1 MRDKIRLQTDGGL
14 KTGLDVIKAAI
25 LGAES
30 FGFGTV
36 PMVVLGCKYLRICHL
51 NNCATGVATQRE
63 DLRKEHY
70 IGAPELLINYF
81 TFVAREVR
89 ELLAMLGVKSI
100 PDLIGRTDLLK
111 VLEGETERQ
120 GKLDLT
126 PILRND
132 LVPADKPTH
141 CQVDR
146 NEPFDKALLSD
157 TMINDMQVAIDNKSG
172 GSFHYAITNCDRS
185 VGARVS
191 GAIAKQYG
199 NLDMESAPIKV
210 RFTGTAGQSFGV
222 FNAGGL
228 HMYIEGDANDYVG
241 KGMAGGK
248 LVIRPPQGSPFK
260 SQETAIIGNTCLYG
274 ATGGKLF
281 AAGTAGERFG
291 VRNSGAHAV
300 VEGAGDHCCE
310 YMTGGCITVLGRT
323 GHNFGAGMTGGFA
336 FVLDEDNDFFDR
348 INPELIEL
356 HRISSE
362 ATESHRSHLR
372 GVISEYV
379 EETGSEW
386 GQYILDNFDAMS
398 RKFWLVKP
406 KAASLDSLLNTT
418 RANPA

>member
-1 MRDKIRLQTDGGL
+1 M
-14 KTGLDVIKAAI
+14 IKAAI

-63 DLRKEHY
+63 DLRQEHF

-89 ELLAMLGVKSI
+89 ELLAALGVKSL
-100 PDLIGRTDLLK
+100 PDLIGRTDLLERI
-111 VLEGETERQ
+111 EGNTDKQKR
-120 GKLDLT
+120 LDLT
-126 PILRND
+126 PMLRND
-132 LVPADKPTH
+132 HIAADKPTH
-141 CQVDR
+141 CQVER
-146 NEPFDKALLSD
+146 NEPFDKGTLNRKMVEEMRTA
-157 TMINDMQVAIDNKSG
+157 VENKSG
-172 GSFHYAITNCDRS
+172 GSFHYTITNCDRS
-185 VGARVS
+185 VGATVS
-191 GAIAKQYG
+191 GEIAKHHG
-199 NLDMESAPIKV
+199 NLGMDHAPIRA

-228 HMYIEGDANDYVG
+228 HLYLEGDANDYVG

-248 LVIRPPQGSPFK
+248 VVIRPPKGSPFK
-260 SQETAIIGNTCLYG
+260 TQETAIIGNTCLYG

-281 AAGTAGERFG
+281 ASGTAGERFG
-291 VRNSGAHAV
+291 VRNSGVHAV
-300 VEGAGDHCCE
+300 VEGSGDHCCE
-310 YMTGGCITVLGRT
+310 YMTGGCVTILGRT

-336 FVLDEDNDFFDR
+336 YVLDEDNDFFDR
-348 INPELIEL
+348 VNPELIEL

-372 GVISEYV
+372 HVIHEFV

-406 KAASLDSLLNTT
+406 KAASLEDLLKST